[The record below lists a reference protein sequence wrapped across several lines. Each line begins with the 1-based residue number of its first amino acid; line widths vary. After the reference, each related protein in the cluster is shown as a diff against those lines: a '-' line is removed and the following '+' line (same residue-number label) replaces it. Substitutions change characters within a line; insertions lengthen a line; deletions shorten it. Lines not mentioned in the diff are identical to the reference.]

1 MLSRRQI
8 PPLLS
13 VSPLLIVPL
22 LASLALLAVTPAR
35 ADAPA
40 PTQENVLRGPH
51 PFLKDNELSAHLLLA
66 EGLGDS
72 WSGTK
77 LGLDYGYHL
86 SGPVWLNLQLNIQ
99 KGACSLTPGQC
110 IRSGSVAETLA
121 GGKWKFSTQ
130 TPLVPYAKAATGLIY
145 LFPEEARSAVGIAIR
160 GGGGLE
166 YFVFDW
172 LGFGVE
178 VNLSLGHGF
187 FDSSY
192 MAGHGYAIID
202 IGGGVEFQFDTGSI
216 RKVPTLPP
224 PSR

>member
-8 PPLLS
+8 PPLPS
-13 VSPLLIVPL
+13 VSLLLIFFV
-22 LASLALLAVTPAR
+22 ALLAGTPAR
-35 ADAPA
+35 ADTPA
-40 PTQENVLRGPH
+40 STEENVLRGPH

-77 LGLDYGYHL
+77 LGLDYGYRL
-86 SGPVWLNLQLNIQ
+86 SAPVWLNLELNIQ

-110 IRSGSVAETLA
+110 IRSGSVVETLA
-121 GGKWKFSTQ
+121 GGKWKFATQ
-130 TPLVPYAKAATGLIY
+130 TPLVPYFKAATGLIY

-160 GGGGLE
+160 GGGGLN

-202 IGGGVEFQFDTGSI
+202 IGGGVEFQFDTGTI
-216 RKVPTLPP
+216 RKIPTLPA

>member
-192 MAGHGYAIID
+192 MAGHSYAIID

-216 RKVPTLPP
+216 RRVPTLPP